1 VINALISRSERQLGA
16 PLDYLRFIAR
26 TSFTAFVKFLS
37 FMPLS
42 SHRQSLP
49 KPLWHAARIAATLE
63 EDCGTCVQITVNQA
77 LQEGVSPALVQA
89 VVKQQLAALPEDMQ
103 QIIRYAQAVTRRDDL
118 FIAEMCPKL
127 MAAYGEAALTD
138 LALGIATARVYP
150 SVKRALGMA
159 VSCSQVEVKY

>member
-1 VINALISRSERQLGA
+1 MINALISRSERQLGA

-26 TSFTAFVKFLS
+26 TSFAAFVKFLG

-49 KPLWHAARIAATLE
+49 RPLWHAARIAATLE

-77 LQEGVSPALVQA
+77 LQDGVPAAWVQA
-89 VVKQQLAALPEDMQ
+89 VVKQDLNALPADVTE
-103 QIIRYAQAVTRRDDL
+103 IIRYTQAVTRRDDVL
-118 FIAEMCPKL
+118 IAEMCPKL
-127 MAAYGEAALTD
+127 MATYGEAALTD

-150 SVKRALGMA
+150 SVKRAIGMA
-159 VSCSQVEVKY
+159 VSCSRVEVRY